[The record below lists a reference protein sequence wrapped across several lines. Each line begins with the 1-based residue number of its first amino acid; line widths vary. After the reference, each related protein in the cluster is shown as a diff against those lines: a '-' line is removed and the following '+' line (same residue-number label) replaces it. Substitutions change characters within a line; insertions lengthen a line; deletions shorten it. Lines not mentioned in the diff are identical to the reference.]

1 MAARSAAKKS
11 SAKTSAATKSGAG
24 RSVPARAPG
33 KAASTGK
40 STSAKKPVKA
50 ATPSATTARPRS
62 AGQKLYWLVKTEP
75 SSFSFDDLKASPGQR
90 TGWTGVRNYQAR
102 NMMRDEMRLGDRVL
116 VYHSNAEPSAAVGV
130 AEVVRESH
138 VDPTQFD
145 PADDHFDPEADPA
158 TPRWYM
164 VELKAVH
171 RFARDL
177 PLGELKE
184 VPALAGM
191 ELLRKGSRLSV
202 QPVAPEA
209 FELILKLG
217 GRRS

>member
-1 MAARSAAKKS
+1 MAARTVKKS
-11 SAKTSAATKSGAG
+11 SPPKKSPPKAKSA
-24 RSVPARAPG
+24 P
-33 KAASTGK
+33 
-40 STSAKKPVKA
+40 AKKPAPA
-50 ATPSATTARPRS
+50 ATQRPRKP
-62 AGQKLYWLVKTEP
+62 GQRLHWLVKTEP
-75 SSFSFDDLKASPGQR
+75 SSFSYDDLLASPGQR

-116 VYHSNAEPSAAVGV
+116 IYHSNAEPSAAVGV

-158 TPRWYM
+158 EPRWYM
-164 VELKAVH
+164 VELKAVR

-184 VPALAGM
+184 IPALAGM

-209 FELILKLG
+209 FELIVQLG
-217 GRRS
+217 GERG